1 MKKNISASVNNMVL
15 NNSKNYKKFD
25 LNKAFNSAY
34 RNKFVTRDGH
44 KVKIICLTRGKI
56 LAKVYDNMVSYN
68 DRTYKFNLDG
78 SRYSTNLIHNLDLM
92 MTE

>member
-1 MKKNISASVNNMVL
+1 MEKNISASVNNMVI

-25 LNKAFNSAY
+25 LNKAVNRSY

-44 KVKIICLTRGKI
+44 KVTIICLTRGKI
-56 LAKVYDNMVSYN
+56 MAKVHDNNVSYN

-78 SRYSTNLIHNLDLM
+78 SRYSANLVHNLDLM
-92 MTE
+92 MVD